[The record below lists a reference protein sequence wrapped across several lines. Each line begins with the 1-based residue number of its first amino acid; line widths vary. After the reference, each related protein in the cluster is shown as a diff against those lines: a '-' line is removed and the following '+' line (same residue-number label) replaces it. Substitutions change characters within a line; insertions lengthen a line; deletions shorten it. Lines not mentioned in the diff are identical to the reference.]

1 MDSVHSNH
9 QATHQVVMLD
19 SAVLLDLEVVLLDL
33 EVLLNSVVPLVV
45 QATNHHHSA
54 HHHQAIK

>member
-1 MDSVHSNH
+1 VDSVHSNH

-19 SAVLLDLEVVLLDL
+19 SVVLLDL